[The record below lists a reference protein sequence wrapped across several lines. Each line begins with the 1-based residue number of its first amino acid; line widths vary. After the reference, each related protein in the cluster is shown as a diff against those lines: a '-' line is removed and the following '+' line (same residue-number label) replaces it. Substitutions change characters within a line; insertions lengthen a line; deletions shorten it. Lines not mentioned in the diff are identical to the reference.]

1 MNTVLWLLITLNLY
15 ISVFYLCEML
25 QLFLHWLLCCRPH
38 FWKLESMEESI
49 IYPEIILLF
58 GPRSER
64 IVVLTLVLRFTVCYN
79 RIMCYSLQSFLSLM
93 TSSFPTD
100 LKHLRNSLLLYPFY
114 HYYGLYP
121 ISWLPLEILTAVH
134 ILVCLGSPST
144 VSITQVIFA

>member
-15 ISVFYLCEML
+15 TSVFYLCEML
-25 QLFLHWLLCCRPH
+25 QLFLHWLLCCKPH
-38 FWKLESMEESI
+38 FWEVESMEELMM
-49 IYPEIILLF
+49 YPEIILLF
-58 GPRSER
+58 GPKSER
-64 IVVLTLVLRFTVCYN
+64 IVPLTLVLRVIVYYN
-79 RIMCYSLQSFLSLM
+79 RIMCYSMRSFLFLM
-93 TSSFPTD
+93 TSTFPTD
-100 LKHLRNSLLLYPFY
+100 LKHLRDPHLLYHFY